1 MQCGFRS
8 ARRPR
13 PGLHLRFLLP
23 SPLQVDRY
31 PCSSLPCR
39 RPTPA
44 TSTYVCIPFS
54 LVGTTA
60 IDTSRV
66 LGNAPAQG
74 TSPIHAFAFA
84 FAFTLTLI
92 LILVHANTN
101 APGEIGCA
109 PSLLLPLLTYLP
121 TCCRDPVLVAPYPT
135 AVLSSTSAFFLL
147 PRPHYP
153 ANKATPNRPLSRNHA
168 LPARHV

>member
-1 MQCGFRS
+1 MHQ
-8 ARRPR
+8 P
-13 PGLHLRFLLP
+13 
-23 SPLQVDRY
+23 
-31 PCSSLPCR
+31 
-39 RPTPA
+39 
-44 TSTYVCIPFS
+44 
-54 LVGTTA
+54 
-60 IDTSRV
+60 
-66 LGNAPAQG
+66 NAPAQC

-84 FAFTLTLI
+84 FAFAFTLT

-109 PSLLLPLLTYLP
+109 AHALSLLLPLLNYLP

-135 AVLSSTSAFFLL
+135 AVLSATSAFFIL